1 MVGAIV
7 VAFVGLLCALSTA
20 PPAHAADDETCTQ
33 TLESAC
39 IQGTLLVRQGK
50 QKNLPISGATV
61 VLTTPSGDE
70 QTTESDSDGKW
81 HFNVT
86 EEGTYKVS
94 LDESTLPSGMSV
106 EGKNEVSLPIKF
118 GTISANSAS
127 FSINASGY
135 NPNQKDKTAEVMQ
148 GIYNGIV
155 FGLLLAL
162 ASIGVSLIYGTTGMS
177 NFAHGEQV
185 TLGGVLGYWFCNV
198 GLPGIG
204 TIGLLPAGI
213 LVVLVCAGIGWL
225 QDRLIW
231 QPLRRRGLGLIQL
244 MIVSI
249 GLSLALLFFY
259 QLMLSTD
266 TKQVSKKTVTPHYI
280 FGDKVA
286 WTSLS
291 LTAALISIAIIAA
304 IGFALMRTRL
314 GRATRAVSDNPAL
327 AMASGIDTDH
337 VIRMVWTVA
346 LALAGL
352 SGLLYALVIQNG
364 ITALT
369 GSQILLLLFAAV
381 TLGGLGTAFGAL
393 VGSMVIGMIA
403 SVVPTLGVPDDLKYA
418 TAMLLMILM
427 LLFRPQGLLGKAQRV
442 G

>member
-1 MVGAIV
+1 VVGAIV
-7 VAFVGLLCALSTA
+7 VAFIGLLCALSTV

-50 QKNLPISGATV
+50 QKNVPISGATV
-61 VLTTPSGDE
+61 VLTSPSGDE

-86 EEGTYKVS
+86 EEGTYQVS
-94 LDESTLPSGMSV
+94 LDESTLPSGMEV
-106 EGKNEVSLPIKF
+106 EGKNQVNVPIKF
-118 GTISANSAS
+118 GTIAANSAS

-135 NPNQKDKTAEVMQ
+135 NPNKKDKAAEVMQ

-185 TLGGVLGYWFCNV
+185 TLGGVLGYWFCNA

-213 LVVLVCAGIGWL
+213 LIVVVCGAIGWL
-225 QDRLIW
+225 QDRAIW
-231 QPLRRRGLGLIQL
+231 QPLRRRGLGLTQL

-259 QLMLSTD
+259 QLLLSTD
-266 TKQVSKKTVTPHYI
+266 TKQVSKKTVTPHYV
-280 FGDKVA
+280 FGDKVS
-286 WTSLS
+286 WTSQS

-304 IGFALMRTRL
+304 IGYALMRTRI

-327 AMASGIDTDH
+327 AMASGIDTDR
-337 VIRMVWTVA
+337 VIRIVWTVA

-403 SVVPTLGVPDDLKYA
+403 MVAPTLGVPDDLKYA
-418 TAMLLMILM
+418 TAMVLMILM